1 MIKVKYYL
9 HALFNVSV
17 KEYSSKA
24 WMSSRT
30 KIRLLFAYG
39 LTAGFV
45 SSIAISGLL
54 LLVEKSV
61 SLPVGTFYIMLS
73 SAFVQSHGYYSIDN
87 IIFGFALHLITG
99 SVIGLVMC
107 TPFIVLKG
115 KSLGSLQKYAVGYGL
130 GFGFALWSF
139 FFIPIT
145 LWIIL
150 PILDASQDKTIIQ
163 EVPAQVDVM
172 FSTDKLAI
180 LLDRIMIGAIAF
192 NMFYGLLV
200 AIMIKSLFEYRL
212 KKESAP

>member
-1 MIKVKYYL
+1 MQ
-9 HALFNVSV
+9 SG
-17 KEYSSKA
+17 
-24 WMSSRT
+24 T
-30 KIRLLFAYG
+30 KIRLLIAYG
-39 LTAGFV
+39 LTAGFI

-73 SAFVQSHGYYSIDN
+73 SAFIQSQDYYIIDN
-87 IIFGFALHLITG
+87 IILGFILHLITG
-99 SVIGLVMC
+99 SIIGLVMC
-107 TPFIVLKG
+107 IPFIVFKD
-115 KSLGSLQKYAVGYGL
+115 KSLRYLQKYAVGYGL

-145 LWIIL
+145 LWMIL

-180 LLDRIMIGAIAF
+180 LVDRIMIGAIAF
-192 NMFYGLLV
+192 NMLYGLLV

-212 KKESAP
+212 KKDSAL

>member
-1 MIKVKYYL
+1 M
-9 HALFNVSV
+9 SV
-17 KEYSSKA
+17 KKYSSKT
-24 WMSSRT
+24 WVHSGT
-30 KIRLLFAYG
+30 KIPLLIAYG
-39 LTAGFV
+39 LTAGFI

-73 SAFVQSHGYYSIDN
+73 SAFSQFQDYYVIDN
-87 IIFGFALHLITG
+87 IIFGFILHLITG
-99 SVIGLVMC
+99 SIIGLVMC
-107 TPFIVLKG
+107 IPFIVLKD
-115 KSLGSLQKYAVGYGL
+115 KSLRLLQKYAVGYGL

-145 LWIIL
+145 LWMIL

-172 FSTDKLAI
+172 FSTDQLAM
-180 LLDRIMIGAIAF
+180 LVDRIMIGAIAF
-192 NMFYGLLV
+192 NMLYGLLV

-212 KKESAP
+212 KKDSVL

>member
-1 MIKVKYYL
+1 
-9 HALFNVSV
+9 VSV
-17 KEYSSKA
+17 KKYSSKT
-24 WMSSRT
+24 WMQSGT
-30 KIRLLFAYG
+30 KIRLFIAYG
-39 LTAGFV
+39 LTAGFI

-73 SAFVQSHGYYSIDN
+73 SAFIQSQDYYVIDN
-87 IIFGFALHLITG
+87 IILGFILHLITG
-99 SVIGLVMC
+99 SIIGLVMC
-107 TPFIVLKG
+107 IPFIVFKD
-115 KSLGSLQKYAVGYGL
+115 KSLRYLQKYAVGYGL

-145 LWIIL
+145 LWMIL

-180 LLDRIMIGAIAF
+180 LVDRIMIGAIAF
-192 NMFYGLLV
+192 NMLYGLLV

-212 KKESAP
+212 KKDSAL

>member
-1 MIKVKYYL
+1 M
-9 HALFNVSV
+9 SV
-17 KEYSSKA
+17 KKYSSKT
-24 WMSSRT
+24 WMHSRT
-30 KIRLLFAYG
+30 KIPLLIAYG
-39 LTAGFV
+39 LTAGFI

-73 SAFVQSHGYYSIDN
+73 SAFSQFQDYYVIDN
-87 IIFGFALHLITG
+87 IIFGFILHLITG
-99 SVIGLVMC
+99 SIIGLVMC
-107 TPFIVLKG
+107 IPFIVLKD
-115 KSLGSLQKYAVGYGL
+115 KSLRLLQKYAVGYGL

-145 LWIIL
+145 LWMIL

-172 FSTDKLAI
+172 FSTDQLAM
-180 LLDRIMIGAIAF
+180 LVDRIMIGAIAF
-192 NMFYGLLV
+192 NMLYGLLV

-212 KKESAP
+212 KKDSAR

>member
-1 MIKVKYYL
+1 L
-9 HALFNVSV
+9 SV
-17 KEYSSKA
+17 KKYSSKT
-24 WMSSRT
+24 WMQSGT
-30 KIRLLFAYG
+30 KIRLFIAYG
-39 LTAGFV
+39 LTAGFI

-73 SAFVQSHGYYSIDN
+73 SAFIQSQDYYVIDN
-87 IIFGFALHLITG
+87 IILGFILHLITG
-99 SVIGLVMC
+99 SIIGLVMC
-107 TPFIVLKG
+107 IPFIVFKD
-115 KSLGSLQKYAVGYGL
+115 KSLRYLQKYAVGYGL

-145 LWIIL
+145 LWMIL

-180 LLDRIMIGAIAF
+180 LVDRIMIGAIAF
-192 NMFYGLLV
+192 NMLYGLLV

-212 KKESAP
+212 KKDSAL

>member
-1 MIKVKYYL
+1 M
-9 HALFNVSV
+9 SV
-17 KEYSSKA
+17 KKYSSKT
-24 WMSSRT
+24 WVHLGT
-30 KIRLLFAYG
+30 KIPLLIAYG
-39 LTAGFV
+39 LTAGFI

-73 SAFVQSHGYYSIDN
+73 SAFIQSQDYYVIDN
-87 IIFGFALHLITG
+87 IIFGFILHLITG
-99 SVIGLVMC
+99 SIIGLVMC
-107 TPFIVLKG
+107 IPFIVLKD
-115 KSLGSLQKYAVGYGL
+115 KSLRYLQKYAVAYGL

-145 LWIIL
+145 LWMIL

-172 FSTDKLAI
+172 FSTDQLAM
-180 LLDRIMIGAIAF
+180 LVDRIMIGAIAF
-192 NMFYGLLV
+192 NMLYGLLV

-212 KKESAP
+212 KKDSAL

>member
-1 MIKVKYYL
+1 
-9 HALFNVSV
+9 VSV
-17 KEYSSKA
+17 KKYSSKT
-24 WMSSRT
+24 WMQSGT
-30 KIRLLFAYG
+30 KIRLLIAYG
-39 LTAGFV
+39 LTAGFI

-73 SAFVQSHGYYSIDN
+73 SAFIQSQDYYVIDN
-87 IIFGFALHLITG
+87 IILGFILHLITG
-99 SVIGLVMC
+99 SIIGLVMC
-107 TPFIVLKG
+107 IPFIVFKD
-115 KSLGSLQKYAVGYGL
+115 KSLRYLQKYAVGYGL

-145 LWIIL
+145 LWMIL

-180 LLDRIMIGAIAF
+180 LVDRIMIGSIAF
-192 NMFYGLLV
+192 NMLYGLLV

-212 KKESAP
+212 KKDSAL

>member
-1 MIKVKYYL
+1 M
-9 HALFNVSV
+9 SV
-17 KEYSSKA
+17 KKYSSKT
-24 WMSSRT
+24 WVHSGT
-30 KIRLLFAYG
+30 KIPLLIAYG
-39 LTAGFV
+39 LTAGFI

-73 SAFVQSHGYYSIDN
+73 SAFIQSQDYYVIDN
-87 IIFGFALHLITG
+87 IILGFILHLITG
-99 SVIGLVMC
+99 SIIGLVMC
-107 TPFIVLKG
+107 IPFIVLKD
-115 KSLGSLQKYAVGYGL
+115 KSLRLLQKYAVGYGL

-145 LWIIL
+145 LWMIL

-172 FSTDKLAI
+172 FSTDQLAM
-180 LLDRIMIGAIAF
+180 LVDRIMIGAIAF
-192 NMFYGLLV
+192 NMLYGLLV

-212 KKESAP
+212 KKDSAL

>member
-1 MIKVKYYL
+1 M
-9 HALFNVSV
+9 SV
-17 KEYSSKA
+17 KKYSSKT
-24 WMSSRT
+24 WVHSGT
-30 KIRLLFAYG
+30 KIPLLIAYG
-39 LTAGFV
+39 LTAGFI

-73 SAFVQSHGYYSIDN
+73 SAFIQSQDYYVIDN
-87 IIFGFALHLITG
+87 IIFGFILHLITG
-99 SVIGLVMC
+99 SIIGLVMC
-107 TPFIVLKG
+107 IPFIVLKD
-115 KSLGSLQKYAVGYGL
+115 KSLRLLQKYAVGYGL

-145 LWIIL
+145 LWMIL

-172 FSTDKLAI
+172 FSTDQLAM
-180 LLDRIMIGAIAF
+180 LVDRIMIGAIAF
-192 NMFYGLLV
+192 NMLYGLLV

-212 KKESAP
+212 KKDSAL

>member
-1 MIKVKYYL
+1 M
-9 HALFNVSV
+9 SV
-17 KEYSSKA
+17 KKYSSKT
-24 WMSSRT
+24 WMHSRT
-30 KIRLLFAYG
+30 KIPLLIAYG
-39 LTAGFV
+39 LTAGFI

-73 SAFVQSHGYYSIDN
+73 SAFIQSQDYYVIDN
-87 IIFGFALHLITG
+87 IIFGFILHLITG
-99 SVIGLVMC
+99 SIIGLVMC
-107 TPFIVLKG
+107 IPFIVLKD
-115 KSLGSLQKYAVGYGL
+115 KSLRLLQKYAVGYGL

-145 LWIIL
+145 LWMIL

-172 FSTDKLAI
+172 FSTDKLAM
-180 LLDRIMIGAIAF
+180 LVDRIMIGAIAF
-192 NMFYGLLV
+192 NMLYGLLV

-212 KKESAP
+212 KKDSAL

>member
-1 MIKVKYYL
+1 
-9 HALFNVSV
+9 VSV
-17 KEYSSKA
+17 KKYSSKT
-24 WMSSRT
+24 WMQSGT
-30 KIRLLFAYG
+30 KIRLLIAYG
-39 LTAGFV
+39 LTAGFI

-73 SAFVQSHGYYSIDN
+73 SAFIQSQDYYVIDN
-87 IIFGFALHLITG
+87 IILGFILHLITG
-99 SVIGLVMC
+99 SIIGLVMC
-107 TPFIVLKG
+107 IPFIVLKD
-115 KSLGSLQKYAVGYGL
+115 KSLRYLQKYAVGYGL

-145 LWIIL
+145 LWMIL

-180 LLDRIMIGAIAF
+180 LVDRIMIGAIAF
-192 NMFYGLLV
+192 NMLYGLLV

-212 KKESAP
+212 KKDSAL

>member
-1 MIKVKYYL
+1 M
-9 HALFNVSV
+9 SV
-17 KEYSSKA
+17 KKYSSKT
-24 WMSSRT
+24 WVHSGT
-30 KIRLLFAYG
+30 KIPLLIAYG
-39 LTAGFV
+39 LTAGFI

-73 SAFVQSHGYYSIDN
+73 SAFIQSQDYYVIDN
-87 IIFGFALHLITG
+87 IIFGFILHLITG
-99 SVIGLVMC
+99 SIIGLVMC
-107 TPFIVLKG
+107 IPFIVLKD
-115 KSLGSLQKYAVGYGL
+115 KSLRLLQKYAVGYGL

-145 LWIIL
+145 LWMIL

-172 FSTDKLAI
+172 FSTDKLAM
-180 LLDRIMIGAIAF
+180 LVDRIMIGAIAF
-192 NMFYGLLV
+192 NMLYGLLV

-212 KKESAP
+212 KKDSAL

>member
-1 MIKVKYYL
+1 M
-9 HALFNVSV
+9 SV
-17 KEYSSKA
+17 KKYSSKT
-24 WMSSRT
+24 WMQSGT
-30 KIRLLFAYG
+30 KIRLLIAYG
-39 LTAGFV
+39 LTAGFI

-73 SAFVQSHGYYSIDN
+73 SAFIQSQDYYVIDN
-87 IIFGFALHLITG
+87 IILGFILHLITG
-99 SVIGLVMC
+99 SIIGLVMC
-107 TPFIVLKG
+107 IPFIGLKD
-115 KSLGSLQKYAVGYGL
+115 KSLRYLQKYVVGYGL

-145 LWIIL
+145 LWMIL

-180 LLDRIMIGAIAF
+180 LVDRIMIGAIAF
-192 NMFYGLLV
+192 NMLYGLLV

-212 KKESAP
+212 KKDSAL